1 MRWIM
6 PLLVALA
13 LLGAAIAEASAKPR
27 QQICRA
33 SFFACT
39 QGKLFK
45 RHAAHKKSHK
55 PRDHERARR
64 AKPRDHERARRAV
77 DTGNALPLTE
87 VLRQVR
93 RRYPGKLLDA
103 DLIRRGNS
111 LIYGIKIRG
120 TDNRIRYLNVD
131 ARTGRILSARGR
143 RR

>member
-13 LLGAAIAEASAKPR
+13 LLGGAIAETNATPR
-27 QQICRA
+27 RQNCPA
-33 SFFACT
+33 GDDACT
-39 QGKLFK
+39 QGKLFE
-45 RHAAHKKSHK
+45 RHAAHKNSH
-55 PRDHERARR
+55 
-64 AKPRDHERARRAV
+64 KPRDHERARRAV
-77 DTGNALPLTE
+77 DTGNALPLAE